1 MELEFE
7 CPHCGGSSIT
17 QQEDRFGSRIV
28 CRSCSEDVE
37 VSEDP
42 VVDGGI
48 EDLMRQRP
56 TTRG

>member
-1 MELEFE
+1 MGLELQ
-7 CPHCGGSSIT
+7 CPHCGGRNVV
-17 QQEDRFGSRIV
+17 QREDRFGARLV
-28 CRSCSEDVE
+28 CLNCSEHEE
-37 VSEDP
+37 VSEEP